1 MINPYTNIEV
11 TKEHIIR
18 EFNDETNIVEFMWHR
33 DNEDRL
39 VEALHDTDWQVQI
52 DNGLPTSLN
61 KPIFIPRHQYHR
73 VIKGSGKLRVKI
85 NKLP

>member
-1 MINPYTNIEV
+1 MNPYTNLEI

-18 EFNDETNIVEFMWHR
+18 EFSDETDIIELMWHR
-33 DNEDRL
+33 DNEDRI

-52 DNGLPTSLN
+52 DNELPTSLN
-61 KPIFIPRHQYHR
+61 KPIFIPKHQYHR
-73 VIKGSGKLRVKI
+73 VIKGNGKLRVKI

>member
-1 MINPYTNIEV
+1 MNPFINLEV

-18 EFNDETNIVEFMWHR
+18 EFNDETDIIEFMWHR

-52 DNGLPTSLN
+52 DNELPISLN
-61 KPIFIPRHQYHR
+61 KSIFIPKHQYHR
-73 VIKGSGKLRVKI
+73 VIKGNGKLRVKI